1 MLQMRPFPLSS
12 SNLPSGTHGESGL
25 IRELRD
31 KIAAME
37 KEMVPIFAGTAIIKK
52 KGELALEFEKHAR
65 EELVK
70 VTNSLQCE

>member
-1 MLQMRPFPLSS
+1 MPPIPSTASR
-12 SNLPSGTHGESGL
+12 PSGGPNDESR
-25 IRELRD
+25 IIQDLRS

-37 KEMVPIFAGTAIIKK
+37 RDMVPIYAGTAVVKK

-70 VTNSLQCE
+70 ATNSLQCE